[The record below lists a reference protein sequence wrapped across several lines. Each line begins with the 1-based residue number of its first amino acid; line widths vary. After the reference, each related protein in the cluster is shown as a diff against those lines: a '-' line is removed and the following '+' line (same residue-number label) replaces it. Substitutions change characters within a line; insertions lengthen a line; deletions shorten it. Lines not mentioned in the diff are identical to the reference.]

1 VTVEPAWPAVAWTT
15 PVLRGLDDA
24 ARAALARGGRIT
36 LHRAGATIYRE
47 GDAGDSFFVVASGTV
62 ELRGV
67 RRGDAEPTLV
77 RTVRTGDSFGEEVFL
92 PGLTRRLTATAAGPV
107 TVVELPV
114 AVFQRVTQRA
124 GGGAAQ
130 REQRYLERAAA
141 GDLLAC
147 SAFAR
152 ELDPGDLELLLD
164 AAQLERMARG
174 TRIYE
179 PGAIGD
185 RFYFVI
191 DGLVQLQREAL
202 DEIAV
207 TAYLARGDFFGDQEA
222 LAGGPRR
229 VAAVAAGDTWCAA
242 VPREVLR
249 TLSDRNPGLLPRLR
263 RVAQAQEA
271 AQGDVIGAA
280 AARSTQHVFRDL
292 YRMQMA
298 RSLLVID
305 QDACVRCGH
314 CAWSCEQVHGTS
326 RLIRRGDK
334 VVTQL
339 AGSGAATLLL
349 PNTCQHCRHAACM
362 IDCPTGAIGRDPE
375 GEVFIRPS
383 LCTGCGNCAKAC
395 PWENIQMAPRPPAPG
410 APGRSG
416 DPGKLVLLGHSRS
429 PDIAV
434 KCDLCHGYEAPACV
448 EACPTGA
455 VLRLD
460 PARDVTEVAR
470 VLCAPAVVTG
480 GPPPRDLTARI
491 GRSIGTSSAAPV
503 AAPVA
508 AAIAIA
514 LTAGGWALHRAFA
527 WSPARGMGLA
537 AGILAAL
544 LVVALGAYV
553 VPKRRVRA
561 RMRRRDPAARLVPAE
576 ARPAPRSR
584 TRRHFM
590 LHLGLGGLV
599 PGLVLAHAGAHL
611 RSGPGDA
618 LAGAL
623 AITVLFG
630 ALAAI
635 MYRLVPRALTRLER
649 RGTLPEDLAG
659 ERDALEARLYQ
670 AVTGKSDRVKAL
682 ADRILLPYA
691 RAWLG
696 PVRLVGSGRRLAGE
710 RDRLRRQIDVVLA
723 GRTPDGA
730 GELIEIAVELRAL
743 PARRLLGRMLSI
755 WPPLHAIAG
764 AMTAA
769 LLLVHIV
776 TVVLK

>member
-1 VTVEPAWPAVAWTT
+1 MIAEPAWPSVAWTT

-24 ARAALARGGRIT
+24 SRTTLASSGRIA
-36 LHRAGATIYRE
+36 LHRAAATIYRE

-67 RRGDAEPTLV
+67 RRGDAEATLV
-77 RTVRTGDSFGEEVFL
+77 RTVRTGDSFGEEAFM
-92 PGLTRRLTATAAGPV
+92 PGLTRRFTATAAGPV
-107 TVVELPV
+107 TVVELPI

-152 ELDPGDLELLLD
+152 ELDPGDIELLLD

-179 PGAIGD
+179 PGATAD
-185 RFYFVI
+185 RFYFVV
-191 DGLVQLQREAL
+191 DGLVQLQREAE

-263 RVAQAQEA
+263 RVALAQEA

-314 CAWSCEQVHGTS
+314 CAWSCEQAHGTS

-339 AGSGAATLLL
+339 AGSGAPTLLL

-395 PWENIQMAPRPPAPG
+395 PWENIQMAPRPSSPG
-410 APGRSG
+410 GPGG
-416 DPGKLVLLGHSRS
+416 PGQLVLLGHSRS

-460 PARDVTEVAR
+460 PARDVAEVAR
-470 VLCAPAVVTG
+470 VLGAPEVATG
-480 GPPPRDLTARI
+480 RPPRSDLAT
-491 GRSIGTSSAAPV
+491 SIASSVTTSV
-503 AAPVA
+503 AAGL
-508 AAIAIA
+508 AIT
-514 LTAGGWALHRAFA
+514 LTAGGWALHHAFA
-527 WSPARGMGLA
+527 WSPARGVGLA
-537 AGILAAL
+537 AGIVAAL

-561 RMRRRDPAARLVPAE
+561 RMRRRDPAARLVATE

-584 TRRHFM
+584 TRRHLV

-599 PGLVLAHAGAHL
+599 PAFVLAHAGVHL
-611 RSGPGDA
+611 RSGLGDA
-618 LAGAL
+618 LAGSL

-635 MYRLVPRALTRLER
+635 LYRLVPRALTRLER

-670 AVTGKSDRVKAL
+670 AVTGKNDRVKAL
-682 ADRILLPYA
+682 VDRILMPYA

-696 PVRLVGSGRRLAGE
+696 PVHLVGSGRRLASE
-710 RDRLRRQIDVVLA
+710 RDRLRREIDVALA

-730 GELIEIAVELRAL
+730 GELIEITVELRAL
-743 PARRLLGRMLSI
+743 PARRFLGRMLSI
-755 WPPLHAIAG
+755 WPPLHAISG

-769 LLLVHIV
+769 LLAVH
-776 TVVLK
+776 VVAAVLG

>member
-1 VTVEPAWPAVAWTT
+1 MTAEPAWPSAAWTT

-24 ARAALARGGRIT
+24 SRRLLARAGRIAR
-36 LHRAGATIYRE
+36 HGAAATIYRE
-47 GDAGDSFFVVASGTV
+47 GDAGDSFFVVADGTV

-67 RRGDAEPTLV
+67 RRGDADATLV
-77 RTVRTGDSFGEEVFL
+77 RTARTGNSFGEEAFL

-107 TVVELPV
+107 TVVELPI

-147 SAFAR
+147 SAFAQ
-152 ELDPGDLELLLD
+152 ELDPDDLELLLD
-164 AAQLERMARG
+164 AAKLERMARG

-179 PGAIGD
+179 PGATAD
-185 RFYFVI
+185 RFYFVV
-191 DGLVQLQREAL
+191 DGLVQLQREA
-202 DEIAV
+202 DDQVAV

-222 LAGGPRR
+222 LAGGARGA
-229 VAAVAAGDTWCAA
+229 VAVAAGDTWCAA

-263 RVAQAQEA
+263 RVALAQEA

-395 PWENIQMAPRPPAPG
+395 PWENIQMAPRPPDSSAPG
-410 APGRSG
+410 APSG
-416 DPGKLVLLGHSRS
+416 PGQPGNPGKLVLLGHRRS

-460 PARDVTEVAR
+460 PARDVAEVAR
-470 VLCAPAVVTG
+470 VLGAPEVATAG
-480 GPPPRDLTARI
+480 SPRSDLA
-491 GRSIGTSSAAPV
+491 RSIAAPV
-503 AAPVA
+503 ATAS
-508 AAIAIA
+508 AIA
-514 LTAGGWALHRAFA
+514 LTAGGWALHRRYA
-527 WSPARGMGLA
+527 WSPARGVGLA
-537 AGILAAL
+537 AGIAAAL

-553 VPKRRVRA
+553 MPKRRVRA
-561 RMRRRDPAARLVPAE
+561 RMRPRDPAARLVAAPV
-576 ARPAPRSR
+576 RPAARSR
-584 TRRHFM
+584 TRRHLV
-590 LHLGLGGLV
+590 LHLGLGTLV
-599 PGLVLAHAGAHL
+599 PACALAHAGAHL
-611 RSGPGDA
+611 GSGPGDA
-618 LAGAL
+618 LAGSL
-623 AITVLFG
+623 AITVLIG
-630 ALAAI
+630 VLAAI

-670 AVTGKSDRVKAL
+670 AVTGKNDRVKAL
-682 ADRILLPYA
+682 VDRLLMPYA
-691 RAWLG
+691 RARLG
-696 PVRLVGSGRRLAGE
+696 PARLVGSGRRLADE
-710 RDRLRRQIDVVLA
+710 RDRLRREIDGALA
-723 GRTPDGA
+723 GRTPDGT

-743 PARRLLGRMLSI
+743 PARRILGRMLSI
-755 WPPLHAIAG
+755 WPPLHAISG
-764 AMTAA
+764 AMTTAFLAVHVVAA
-769 LLLVHIV
+769 
-776 TVVLK
+776 VLP

>member
-1 VTVEPAWPAVAWTT
+1 VTSEPAWPAVAWTT

-24 ARAALARGGRIT
+24 SRTTLARGGRIA
-36 LHRAGATIYRE
+36 LHRAAATIYRE

-67 RRGDAEPTLV
+67 RRGDAEATLV
-77 RTVRTGDSFGEEVFL
+77 RAARTGDSFGEEAFL
-92 PGLTRRLTATAAGPV
+92 PGLTRRFTATAVGPV
-107 TVVELPV
+107 TVVELPI

-152 ELDPGDLELLLD
+152 ELDPDDLELLLD
-164 AAQLERMARG
+164 AAQLERLARG

-179 PGAIGD
+179 PGSTAD
-185 RFYFVI
+185 RLYFVV
-191 DGLVQLQREAL
+191 DGMVQLQREAG
-202 DEIAV
+202 DQVAV
-207 TAYLARGDFFGDQEA
+207 TAYLARGDFFGDQEV
-222 LAGGPRR
+222 LAAEPRR
-229 VAAVAAGDTWCAA
+229 VAAVAAGDTWCAT

-249 TLSDRNPGLLPRLR
+249 TLSDRNPGILPRLR

-349 PNTCQHCRHAACM
+349 PHTCQHCRHAACM

-395 PWENIQMAPRPPAPG
+395 PWENIQMASRPPEPG
-410 APGRSG
+410 KPGE
-416 DPGKLVLLGHSRS
+416 PGKLVLLGHSRS

-460 PARDVTEVAR
+460 PARDVAEVAR
-470 VLCAPAVVTG
+470 VLGAP
-480 GPPPRDLTARI
+480 
-491 GRSIGTSSAAPV
+491 PV
-503 AAPVA
+503 ATGRPARSNLATSIAVAVAASVAVPVA
-508 AAIAIA
+508 TAVAIA
-514 LTAGGWALHRAFA
+514 LTAGGWALHHAFS

-561 RMRRRDPAARLVPAE
+561 RMRRRDPAARLVAAE

-584 TRRHFM
+584 TRRHLV

-599 PGLVLAHAGAHL
+599 PGFVLAHAGAHL

-659 ERDALEARLYQ
+659 ERDALDARLYQ
-670 AVTGKSDRVKAL
+670 AVTGQNDRVKAL
-682 ADRILLPYA
+682 VDRILMPYA

-696 PVRLVGSGRRLAGE
+696 PVHLVGSGRRLADE
-710 RDRLRRQIDVVLA
+710 RGRLRRQIDGALA

-764 AMTAA
+764 AMTVA

-776 TVVLK
+776 TAVLR